1 MKLTFL
7 FSELGLNL
15 GRPDCKSNSGNLFLS
30 DHIGMFLQLGFA
42 EQTAIYF
49 VQKTEITRK
58 LHSHKT

>member
-1 MKLTFL
+1 MKLTSL

-42 EQTAIYF
+42 E
-49 VQKTEITRK
+49 
-58 LHSHKT
+58 